1 VIRFPVEA
9 RGFYLLHI
17 VVDSFDG
24 VSIHTHTHT
33 HTSDYRWCFNPEE
46 RDVGVIF
53 GKEFTEKLK
62 TCDPHRACSS

>member
-1 VIRFPVEA
+1 VIRFPVEV

-24 VSIHTHTHT
+24 VSIHTHTP
-33 HTSDYRWCFNPEE
+33 DYRRCFNPEE